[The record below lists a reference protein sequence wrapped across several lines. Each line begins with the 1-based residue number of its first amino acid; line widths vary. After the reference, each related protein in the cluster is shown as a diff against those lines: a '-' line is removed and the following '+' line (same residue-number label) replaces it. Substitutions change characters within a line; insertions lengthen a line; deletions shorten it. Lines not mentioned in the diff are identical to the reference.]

1 MVVSFIGMKAQ
12 EIAIKPEVN
21 VVLYSDTEVLD
32 EVVVTAMG
40 ISREKKALGY
50 AATSFKGDE
59 IANSRVVNPMNALQG
74 KVAGVNIMRSG
85 GNAGAGISVK
95 IRGVKS
101 FGDNEPLYII
111 DGFPGDINSVNPV
124 DIQSMEILKDGA
136 AAAIYGSVAA
146 NGVIIVTT
154 KNGKKGET
162 HIDFNTYLSFT
173 NVAKRQEFVNAEQ
186 YKSMIKTMYEN
197 AGQAEDI
204 PAYCN
209 SNTGVDTDWQDA
221 ILTGSG
227 LTHGHT
233 ATLTASSDRIKILTS
248 VGYKDQQ
255 GLVEHSNYRRVTVR
269 NNMDIRLTERLQLK
283 FDFQVM
289 NGNRLQPRAESTVF
303 NYMNT
308 RPANMVNQ
316 FTTGLYNGSGMQG
329 DNPVLLLKEGGNK
342 KSNTIRATGS
352 FGLKWNVLEGL
363 ELSGTYTPRYI
374 TKNVHTYKNSV
385 TTYGDP
391 EGTTSFQSD
400 GINSL
405 TESSNRYFYNNLQ
418 FLATYS
424 RKFGDHDLKV
434 LVGAERETYDE
445 KTLSA
450 YREGFNYPEYDV
462 INAGNI
468 DNMDNGGGEYEWALQ
483 SFFGRINYN
492 FKDRYLLEAN
502 FRADGSSRFASGNK
516 YSYFPS
522 VSAAWRISEEAFMEP
537 VRDVVNNLKLRASWG
552 MLGNQN
558 IGSSYYPTVE
568 TLSTSTISMGGNLYP
583 IATQTALANPD
594 LVWETSTM
602 TDIGL
607 DLTLFNSLNITAD
620 WYYKTTD
627 DILMKLDI
635 PNIVGF
641 SAPYQNAGKV
651 RNVGWE
657 LGISYQKSWGDFT
670 LGVLANLSDVK
681 NEIID
686 MKGISSTSGEIRNQE
701 GSPINSIYGL
711 VCEGFVNSKEEADW
725 INENCPQ
732 FGGTVYPGDLKYKD
746 INHDDKITTDDKT
759 IIGSTIPRYTYS
771 LGLNMEYKRFHLNVL
786 FQGVGKADGYL
797 NTYYV
802 MPCQQGGTYRKEH
815 LDYWR
820 EDNKDAST
828 PRLSYKSSNNSQQS
842 SFWMRDA
849 SYLRLKSLQ
858 LGYDLPKTWLK
869 PIGINS
875 AYVYVDAQNLFTW
888 TDFYQGY
895 DPEVN
900 YDASATDGVSLGDA
914 NNYPQVSTFTMGI
927 KLNF

>member
-1 MVVSFIGMKAQ
+1 
-12 EIAIKPEVN
+12 
-21 VVLYSDTEVLD
+21 
-32 EVVVTAMG
+32 
-40 ISREKKALGY
+40 
-50 AATSFKGDE
+50 
-59 IANSRVVNPMNALQG
+59 
-74 KVAGVNIMRSG
+74 
-85 GNAGAGISVK
+85 
-95 IRGVKS
+95 
-101 FGDNEPLYII
+101 
-111 DGFPGDINSVNPV
+111 
-124 DIQSMEILKDGA
+124 
-136 AAAIYGSVAA
+136 
-146 NGVIIVTT
+146 
-154 KNGKKGET
+154 
-162 HIDFNTYLSFT
+162 
-173 NVAKRQEFVNAEQ
+173 
-186 YKSMIKTMYEN
+186 
-197 AGQAEDI
+197 
-204 PAYCN
+204 
-209 SNTGVDTDWQDA
+209 
-221 ILTGSG
+221 
-227 LTHGHT
+227 
-233 ATLTASSDRIKILTS
+233 
-248 VGYKDQQ
+248 
-255 GLVEHSNYRRVTVR
+255 
-269 NNMDIRLTERLQLK
+269 
-283 FDFQVM
+283 
-289 NGNRLQPRAESTVF
+289 
-303 NYMNT
+303 
-308 RPANMVNQ
+308 
-316 FTTGLYNGSGMQG
+316 
-329 DNPVLLLKEGGNK
+329 
-342 KSNTIRATGS
+342 
-352 FGLKWNVLEGL
+352 
-363 ELSGTYTPRYI
+363 
-374 TKNVHTYKNSV
+374 
-385 TTYGDP
+385 
-391 EGTTSFQSD
+391 
-400 GINSL
+400 
-405 TESSNRYFYNNLQ
+405 
-418 FLATYS
+418 
-424 RKFGDHDLKV
+424 
-434 LVGAERETYDE
+434 
-445 KTLSA
+445 
-450 YREGFNYPEYDV
+450 
-462 INAGNI
+462 
-468 DNMDNGGGEYEWALQ
+468 
-483 SFFGRINYN
+483 
-492 FKDRYLLEAN
+492 
-502 FRADGSSRFASGNK
+502 
-516 YSYFPS
+516 
-522 VSAAWRISEEAFMEP
+522 
-537 VRDVVNNLKLRASWG
+537 
-552 MLGNQN
+552 
-558 IGSSYYPTVE
+558 
-568 TLSTSTISMGGNLYP
+568 
-583 IATQTALANPD
+583 
-594 LVWETSTM
+594 M

-681 NEIID
+681 NKIID

-711 VCEGFVNSKEEADW
+711 VCEGFVDSEEEADW